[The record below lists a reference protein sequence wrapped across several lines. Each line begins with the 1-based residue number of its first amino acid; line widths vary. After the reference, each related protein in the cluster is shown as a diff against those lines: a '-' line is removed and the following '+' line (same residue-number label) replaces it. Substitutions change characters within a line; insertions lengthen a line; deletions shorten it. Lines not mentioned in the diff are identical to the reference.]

1 MAGAHNLSRAHNNI
15 GIVVPDYQASGFL
28 LNRAELL
35 DPEAEDV
42 AIEKF
47 TLLQICNREG
57 EDKTHRTDI
66 SMSILMLSQKDR
78 NCLAKAYGAH
88 SKGHD
93 CLEAGPSMAV
103 RLSPSMATDALA
115 MGTISPCRLKC
126 SG

>member
-28 LNRAELL
+28 LNRTELL

-47 TLLQICNREG
+47 TLLQIGNREG

-88 SKGHD
+88 SKGHF
-93 CLEAGPSMAV
+93 APSMAV
-103 RLSPSMATDALA
+103 RLSPSVATDALS
-115 MGTISPCRLKC
+115 MGTISPCRLKG

>member
-15 GIVVPDYQASGFL
+15 GVVVPDYQASGFL
-28 LNRAELL
+28 LNRTELL

-47 TLLQICNREG
+47 TLLQIGNRDGEG
-57 EDKTHRTDI
+57 KAHRTDI

-88 SKGHD
+88 GKGVCRHGRRQSNGHGRRKVS
-93 CLEAGPSMAV
+93 LGMG
-103 RLSPSMATDALA
+103 ATR
-115 MGTISPCRLKC
+115 PY
-126 SG
+126 